1 MVQKNLPERNQLAIP
16 KTLQC
21 AFFCHGSITSVI
33 KVLEGSLYIIFCC
46 HYLVAILW
54 KGTEHSYC
62 QNRGRVN
69 FSQSQKLCVHAQ
81 TNGKR
86 KHFVLIFRPDQK
98 KFVRR
103 VVPLSQ
109 LSENIL
115 LHKIIFSLIMNQNS
129 RNCYLQFV

>member
-1 MVQKNLPERNQLAIP
+1 MRIFLPWFHHVSHKGARGLPLYHFLLPLFSGNIMEGHRAQLLPEQGESESQL
-16 KTLQC
+16 KL
-21 AFFCHGSITSVI
+21 
-33 KVLEGSLYIIFCC
+33 
-46 HYLVAILW
+46 
-54 KGTEHSYC
+54 
-62 QNRGRVN
+62 
-69 FSQSQKLCVHAQ
+69 KLCVHAQ

-98 KFVRR
+98 KFVSR